1 VRVFQRIIVFILFA
15 VFPMNAL
22 AVGPEIYQQYGLQ
35 ALTPPVEAA
44 PLDANAVNAGIHTL
58 QQHRGEWVL
67 LTFFATWCGPCMTE
81 MPALQSLHETLEGE
95 AFVVLG
101 VSVDD
106 TLPPLDRW
114 LKKKVVTFPI
124 VHDANKSAEKVYNA
138 SSIPLSYLIN
148 PDGEVVAMAKGARDW
163 SRTLPLFQTLLGL
176 EVSELP
182 DINAP
187 LAVGSAPSG
196 SVSLPST
203 VLVGESFDL
212 VVEVSWTGQIDDYFL
227 LPPRVG
233 VPLGVTRSAS
243 TVTTTGEDTSSTLT
257 YRYALIAEEAGE
269 LDFPAVM
276 VRYQPIAGGAEGNV
290 AVSVE
295 RVLVLAA
302 QNEPNRFYFM
312 LAGVVGVFMFLIL
325 LFRKRPIKESLL

>member
-1 VRVFQRIIVFILFA
+1 
-15 VFPMNAL
+15 
-22 AVGPEIYQQYGLQ
+22 
-35 ALTPPVEAA
+35 
-44 PLDANAVNAGIHTL
+44 
-58 QQHRGEWVL
+58 
-67 LTFFATWCGPCMTE
+67 
-81 MPALQSLHETLEGE
+81 
-95 AFVVLG
+95 
-101 VSVDD
+101 
-106 TLPPLDRW
+106 
-114 LKKKVVTFPI
+114 
-124 VHDANKSAEKVYNA
+124 
-138 SSIPLSYLIN
+138 
-148 PDGEVVAMAKGARDW
+148 
-163 SRTLPLFQTLLGL
+163 
-176 EVSELP
+176 
-182 DINAP
+182 
-187 LAVGSAPSG
+187 
-196 SVSLPST
+196 

-269 LDFPAVM
+269 LAFPAVM

-312 LAGVVGVFMFLIL
+312 LAGVVGVFMFLVL